1 MSGLLRLSVGVLL
14 LASSV
19 AMVPGGVP
27 GGPNEGKLHPYFRQV
42 LVGTGVPSGVSK
54 QGDLFDAI
62 VYTKNPDAVRAAG
75 IHVNSSF
82 PSFVT
87 AQVSTRDLEKLVAVS
102 DVTFIDPG
110 SVNHVQNDVSVPET
124 GASLVQGGL
133 INGTSYQGQGAIV
146 LIYDTGIDWKHK
158 DFRVAGDTTKSRIL
172 YIWDQTLT
180 ATTGETVP
188 FGFSYGVEYTQAQID
203 NEIDGTPAGVV
214 REKDVNGHGTHVTG
228 TAAGNGGTFGG
239 QYAGMAPLADIIV
252 VKGADGSFSESR
264 MIDGLTYAMNKATA
278 LGKPIVVNWSIG
290 SQGGPHDGTRAYEVA
305 IDAMVAQPGR
315 VVAVSAGNDGD
326 QAIHIGS
333 TIPAAGGALTIT
345 FSVPTFTPT
354 SGTENDVFAF
364 DGWLTGN
371 PSISATVTSPTGITL
386 TENFGESGDGPIIT
400 DGTITLDNGISSINS
415 QREVW
420 LNVHDAVSTNPPKSG
435 TWTLTLTNPG
445 ASSTTFDGWLYAKTV
460 GASTVTLVGGGTD
473 KTVGMPGTSAGAITA
488 ASYVT
493 KWGWPSYVGGN
504 YVYTGTDRTGNISSF
519 SANGPT
525 RDGRQKPDI
534 AAPGQGITSS
544 LSTMFDTTGQYSW
557 IQPGQKHWILQGTS
571 MAAPHVTGA
580 AALLLGI
587 NPAYTAAQ
595 IKTLLQTAANA
606 DAFTGTVPNYIW
618 GYGKMDVVDA
628 VSRFFNAGAVIT
640 RKTFFYD
647 QVSSNF
653 FVNLAGSQKFAVR
666 ITPDIAGLLTG
677 IQINLTTLNN
687 RPIVGPGPL
696 KCEIYTDNAG
706 RPGTLIGSTVN
717 HSHQLLSAGVLNYVQ
732 MLGANVPVSAGA
744 NYHVVLSMTN
754 PSDTLKVRTDTA
766 TVGTRGSLYNGSSW
780 VGVGYNLRLRAIV
793 TSGAGASSVE
803 TAEGTPERYEL
814 LQNYPNPFNPSTT
827 IGFSIPAQNRVMLKI
842 YNLLGQEVE
851 TLINNDY
858 AAGKYRVQWQPVGL
872 ATGTYFYRLQAGS
885 YTESK
890 KLLLLK

>member
-14 LASSV
+14 LACRV
-19 AMVPGGVP
+19 TMVPGGVP
-27 GGPNEGKLHPYFRQV
+27 GGPNERKLHPYFRQV
-42 LVGTGVPSGVSK
+42 LAGAGVPFGVSK

-62 VYTKNPDAVRAAG
+62 VYTKNAEAVRSVG
-75 IHVNSSF
+75 IHVNSSLS
-82 PSFVT
+82 SFVT
-87 AQVSTRDLEKLVAVS
+87 AQVSARDLEKLMAVS

-110 SVNHVQNDVSVPET
+110 SVNYVQNDISVPET

-133 INGTSYQGQGAIV
+133 INGTSYKGQGAIV

-158 DFRVAGDTTKSRIL
+158 DFRVFGDTTKSRIL

-180 ATTGETVP
+180 AISGETAP
-188 FGFSYGVEYTQAQID
+188 ADFSYGVEYTKAQID
-203 NEIDGTPAGVV
+203 DEIDGTPAGVV
-214 REKDVNGHGTHVTG
+214 REKDINGHGTHVTG
-228 TAAGNGGTFGG
+228 IAAGNGGTFGG

-252 VKGADGSFSESR
+252 VKGADVSFSESR

-290 SQGGPHDGTRAYEVA
+290 SQGGPHDGTRDYEVA

-315 VVAVSAGNDGD
+315 VVVVAAGNLGD
-326 QAIHIGS
+326 QAIHMGS
-333 TIPAAGGALTIT
+333 TIPAGGALTIT
-345 FSVPTFTPT
+345 FSVPAFTAK
-354 SGTENDVFAF
+354 SGTENDIFAF

-371 PSISATVTSPTGITL
+371 PSISATATSPTGITL
-386 TENFGESGDGPIIT
+386 TKNAGEFGDGPNIT
-400 DGTITLDNGISSINS
+400 DGTITLVNKTSSLNGL
-415 QREVW
+415 REVL
-420 LNVHDAVSTNPPKSG
+420 LNVHDAVSTNPPKPG
-435 TWTLTLTNPG
+435 IWTLTLTNPG
-445 ASSTTFDGWLYAKTV
+445 AASTAFDGWLYQDSV
-460 GASTVTLVGGGTD
+460 GNASVTLPGGNTD
-473 KTVGMPGTSAGAITA
+473 KTINMPGTSAGAITA

-493 KWGWPSYVGGN
+493 KWVWPSYVGGN
-504 YVYTGTDRTGNISSF
+504 YVYIGTDRTNDISSW
-519 SANGPT
+519 SSIGPT

-534 AAPGQGITSS
+534 AAPGQGISSCLSSTS
-544 LSTMFDTTGQYSW
+544 DTTGLYSW
-557 IQPGQKHWILQGTS
+557 ILPGQKHRINQGTS
-571 MAAPHVTGA
+571 MAAAHVTGA

-587 NPAYTAAQ
+587 NPAYTAGQ
-595 IKTLLQTAANA
+595 IKTLLQTAANT
-606 DAFTGTVPNYIW
+606 DAYTGTVPNYTW

-628 VSRFFNAGAVIT
+628 VSRSFNAGAVIT

-677 IQINLTTLNN
+677 IQINLTTFNN

-717 HSHQLLSAGVLNYVQ
+717 HPHQLLSAGVLNYVQ

-766 TVGTRGSLYNGSSW
+766 TVGTRSSLYNGSSW

>member
-1 MSGLLRLSVGVLL
+1 MLRLCVGMLL
-14 LASSV
+14 LACSV
-19 AMVPGGVP
+19 AIVFGGVP
-27 GGPNEGKLHPYFRQV
+27 GGPNEGKLHPYFLQV
-42 LVGTGVPSGVSK
+42 LAGRGVPSGLSK

-75 IHVNSSF
+75 VRVNSSF

-87 AQVSTRDLEKLVAVS
+87 AQVSARDLEKLVAMS

-110 SVNHVQNDVSVPET
+110 STNYIQNDLSVPET

-133 INGTSYQGQGAIV
+133 INGTSYKGQGAIV
-146 LIYDTGIDWKHK
+146 IIYDTGIDWKHK

-172 YIWDQTLT
+172 SIWDQTLT
-180 ATTGETVP
+180 AIPGETVP
-188 FGFSYGVEYTQAQID
+188 NGFSYGVEYTKAQID
-203 NEIDGTPAGVV
+203 DEIDGSPTGVV
-214 REKDVNGHGTHVTG
+214 RELDINGHGTHVTG

-252 VKGADGSFSESR
+252 VKGGDVSFSESK
-264 MIDGLTYAMNKATA
+264 MIDGVTYAMNKAA
-278 LGKPIVVNWSIG
+278 AFGKPVVLNWSIG
-290 SQGGPHDGTRAYEVA
+290 SQSGPHDGTRPYEVA

-315 VVAVSAGNDGD
+315 VVVVSAGNDGD
-326 QAIHIGS
+326 QAMHIGS
-333 TIPAAGGALTIT
+333 TIPPGGTLTTT
-345 FSVPTFTPT
+345 FSVPTYTAT
-354 SGTENDVFAF
+354 TGTENDVFTF
-364 DGWLTGN
+364 DGWFTGS

-386 TENFGESGDGPIIT
+386 MKNAGEFGDGPVIT
-400 DGTITLDNGISSINS
+400 DGTITLANTISSWNS
-415 QREVW
+415 LREVW
-420 LNVHDAVSTNPPKSG
+420 LNVHDAVSTNPPKPG
-435 TWTLTLTNPG
+435 IWTLALTNPG
-445 ASSTTFDGWLYAKTV
+445 AASTTFDGWLYAKKV
-460 GASTVTLVGGGTD
+460 GSTTVTLVGGGTD
-473 KTVGMPGTSAGAITA
+473 KTVGMPATSVGAITA

-493 KWGWPSYVGGN
+493 KWGWPSYLGGN
-504 YVYTGTDRTGNISSF
+504 YVYSNSYDSTSRISSF
-519 SANGPT
+519 SSRGPT

-534 AAPGQGITSS
+534 TAPGQGITSS
-544 LSTMFDTTGQYSW
+544 LSSMCDTTGQSSW
-557 IQPGQKHWILQGTS
+557 VQPGRKHWLLQGTS

-580 AALLLGI
+580 AALFLGI
-587 NPAYTAAQ
+587 NPSYTAAQ

-606 DAFTGTVPNYIW
+606 DTYTGTVPNYVW

-628 VSRFFNAGAVIT
+628 VSRSFNAGAVIT
-640 RKTFFYD
+640 RKTFYYD

-653 FVNLAGSQKFAVR
+653 FVNLTGSQKFAVR

-677 IQINLTTLNN
+677 IQLNLTTLNN

-717 HSHQLLSAGVLNYVQ
+717 HPHQLLSAGILNYVQ
-732 MLGANVPVSAGA
+732 MLGANVSVSAGT
-744 NYHVVLSMTN
+744 NYHVVLSATN
-754 PSDTLKVRTDTA
+754 PGDTLKFRTDTA

-780 VGVGYNLRLRAIV
+780 IGVGYNLRLRAIV

-803 TAEGTPERYEL
+803 TAEGTPEQYEL

-827 IGFSIPAQNRVMLKI
+827 IGFSISAQNRVTLKI
-842 YNLLGQEVE
+842 FNLLGQEVE
-851 TLINNDY
+851 TLINDDY
-858 AAGKYRVQWQPVGL
+858 AAGKYRVQWKPVGL